1 MNKNLAQNSLSK
13 HSESICSRVEI
24 VREHS
29 SDFLSANIRMEQD
42 KSSFQQENPSL
53 LFDQESNDVVF
64 RGFHDI
70 QDVDIGMSDR
80 ESIATPSSSLHYVGL
95 RNLLKICYIN
105 VLLRWLLPLVT
116 LRNSLLEHHLDVDTK
131 TLLGKNK
138 WAWSQYPKNNM
149 AYIAQGFLELQFLC
163 HEMLSS
169 KSPVVDPQTF
179 INVRGISHNQ
189 SDCCYNA

>member
-1 MNKNLAQNSLSK
+1 MNKNLAQNSPSK

-24 VREHS
+24 IREHS

-131 TLLGKNK
+131 TLLEKINGPGLNIPRTIWHTLLKV
-138 WAWSQYPKNNM
+138 
-149 AYIAQGFLELQFLC
+149 FLSF
-163 HEMLSS
+163 SS
-169 KSPVVDPQTF
+169 YVMRCSLLKVQ
-179 INVRGISHNQ
+179 Q
-189 SDCCYNA
+189 